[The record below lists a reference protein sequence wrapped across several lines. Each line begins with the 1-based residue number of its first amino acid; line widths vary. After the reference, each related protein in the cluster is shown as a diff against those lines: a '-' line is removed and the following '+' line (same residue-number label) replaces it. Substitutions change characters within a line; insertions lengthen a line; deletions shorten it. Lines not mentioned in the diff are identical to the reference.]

1 MSIPCS
7 RSTFSLNTSEKNPR
21 ESTRRTGVISL
32 MSAISVTATCMLAS
46 SPQRIQI
53 RLHKPLE
60 KEKDADGISVS
71 NPAEIYPR
79 PHDLANCH
87 GCAPHQATAEL
98 PGRYAAGCHTAA
110 HPTVGGCPRCP
121 TAVEDRR
128 RAGRLVIEDVGSGES

>member
-1 MSIPCS
+1 MSIPCFC
-7 RSTFSLNTSEKNPR
+7 STFSLNTSEKNPR

-53 RLHKPLE
+53 RLHKSLE
-60 KEKDADGISVS
+60 KEKDADGMGVS

-87 GCAPHQATAEL
+87 GCAPHQATANRRL
-98 PGRYAAGCHTAA
+98 PRSCRADPQQDVILPHTRPSAVAGCAQ
-110 HPTVGGCPRCP
+110 PR
-121 TAVEDRR
+121 
-128 RAGRLVIEDVGSGES
+128 